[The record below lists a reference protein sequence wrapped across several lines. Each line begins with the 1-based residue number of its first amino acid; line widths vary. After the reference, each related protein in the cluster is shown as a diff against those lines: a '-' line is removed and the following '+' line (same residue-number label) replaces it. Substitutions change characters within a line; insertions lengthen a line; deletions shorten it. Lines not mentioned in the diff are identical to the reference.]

1 MKMNRELLHELLD
14 QLLNDVKK
22 KKEIPDYKNNKF
34 QQVLQDELQAWV
46 KAYNYHVD
54 QLEKLMKN

>member
-1 MKMNRELLHELLD
+1 MKRELLHELLD
-14 QLLNDVKK
+14 ELLNDVKE

-34 QQVLQDELQAWV
+34 QQVLQDELKAWV
-46 KAYNYHVD
+46 KAYNYHAD

>member
-22 KKEIPDYKNNKF
+22 KKKFLITKIISSNKF
-34 QQVLQDELQAWV
+34 YKMNYKHEL
-46 KAYNYHVD
+46 KHITIMLTN
-54 QLEKLMKN
+54 